1 MASFFVFCFGE
12 FGFWTV
18 TAAKVVIVRSR
29 KSGVKQGCVMS
40 GFLILTGLRLDQE
53 GGNSRQEKRNTEEFR
68 NGAGG
73 P

>member
-1 MASFFVFCFGE
+1 MARFFVFCCGE

-29 KSGVKQGCVMS
+29 ESGVKQGCVMS
-40 GFLILTGLRLDQE
+40 GFLILTGLRLDHE
-53 GGNSRQEKRNTEEFR
+53 GDNGRQEKRNTLEFR

-73 P
+73 S